1 MASQDGGNF
10 EEAACW
16 QKPSRADA
24 AIVDTVMFEKPQ
36 NMKALTIA
44 MRGAMPW
51 KYFGIADV
59 TLIVEPYAFMVISG
73 ASSPLGESCLVA
85 RGTELGM
92 EPCLTAVAKGD
103 GREIFKFNDIGQLV
117 DSGAKCVT
125 VVNGDVSMGK
135 VALET
140 CSKAASADDGR
151 SSWVMTSGGQMKL
164 NKLGDVC
171 LDVSTQE
178 PSVHACVDESIGGA
192 DRFTLS
198 AVPEFDSHVNIASK
212 SSAALLKAA
221 ANRQS
226 SLLAKLQEAMALLQS
241 CTLPTVAT
249 TNRTRALVAV
259 PHREGKHVMAGTGG
273 ADVAM
278 AAIGQIY
285 AAEDLDM
292 ASVQKLIVDTA
303 AAIKQAG
310 K

>member
-117 DSGAKCVT
+117 DAGAKCVT

-178 PSVHACVDESIGGA
+178 PSVHACVDESA

-221 ANRQS
+221 AYRQS

-249 TNRTRALVAV
+249 TNRRRALVAV
-259 PHREGKHVMAGTGG
+259 PQREGKHVMAGTGG

-278 AAIGQIY
+278 AAIGQLD

-303 AAIKQAG
+303 EAIEKAV